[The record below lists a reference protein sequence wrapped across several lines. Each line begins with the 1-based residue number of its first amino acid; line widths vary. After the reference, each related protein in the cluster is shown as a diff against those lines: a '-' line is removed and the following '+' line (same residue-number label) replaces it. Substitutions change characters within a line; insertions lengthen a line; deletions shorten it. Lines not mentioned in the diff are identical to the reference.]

1 MKHLLAHHLPR
12 VAVAGVAVA
21 AGLTVAGT
29 ADAAPVALDPAP
41 VAASTPSS
49 GSSSGGGSGSSD
61 LATLIP
67 AALCVVQGGT
77 WVPVI
82 NLCLK

>member
-29 ADAAPVALDPAP
+29 ANAAPVTLDPAP

-49 GSSSGGGSGSSD
+49 GSSNLSSGSSD
-61 LATLIP
+61 LAGLIP
-67 AALCVVQGGT
+67 AALCTFQGGT

-82 NLCLK
+82 NICLK